1 VSKFCSQ
8 FLAQVEQSSGLVV
21 QQLNK
26 RKTLMEK
33 NLQSSWFEVAKTNVF
48 NHSLRVEVPKKPHE
62 STTVTSHKLH
72 VKWQR
77 NTMNSTT
84 NVRNQRQ

>member
-1 VSKFCSQ
+1 
-8 FLAQVEQSSGLVV
+8 
-21 QQLNK
+21 
-26 RKTLMEK
+26 MEK
-33 NLQSSWFEVAKTNVF
+33 NLQSSWLEVAKTNVI
-48 NHSLRVEVPKKPHE
+48 NHSLRVEVPKNPMNQPQLL
-62 STTVTSHKLH
+62 TSHKLR